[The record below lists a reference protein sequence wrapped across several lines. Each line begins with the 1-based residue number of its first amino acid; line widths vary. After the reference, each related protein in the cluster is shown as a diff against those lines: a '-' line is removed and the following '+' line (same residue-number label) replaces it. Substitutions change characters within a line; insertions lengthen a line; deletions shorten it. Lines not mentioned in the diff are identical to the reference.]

1 MNQRVQEFI
10 NQQKIQAG
18 YNMNMEKAKVLN
30 DLGLYDKEY
39 SENPAWSEKYPEY
52 EYDQVTQQ
60 GKYFRK
66 IPISVTDEEYAEILK
81 YSNIAISQDENN
93 DTKSGNNS
101 IATVFTVIAV
111 IIFIAGFFVGLF
123 LGEEIGYK
131 FSIGVASICWGSSF
145 LSGMFMLGF
154 AEIIKLLNAI
164 KNK

>member
-10 NQQKIQAG
+10 NQQKIQAE

-81 YSNIAISQDENN
+81 YANQNNIASINENYY
-93 DTKSGNNS
+93 KNN
-101 IATVFTVIAV
+101 IASVFTGIAYAILLLV
-111 IIFIAGFFVGLF
+111 Q
-123 LGEEIGYK
+123 
-131 FSIGVASICWGSSF
+131 FSV
-145 LSGMFMLGF
+145 L
-154 AEIIKLLNAI
+154 
-164 KNK
+164 

>member
-10 NQQKIQAG
+10 NQQKIQDE

-30 DLGLYDKEY
+30 GLGLYDKEY
-39 SENPAWSEKYPEY
+39 SVNLAWSEKYPEY

-81 YSNIAISQDENN
+81 YSNIAINQDENN
-93 DTKSGNNS
+93 EIKSGNNS

-111 IIFIAGFFVGLF
+111 IIFIAGFFV
-123 LGEEIGYK
+123 
-131 FSIGVASICWGSSF
+131 
-145 LSGMFMLGF
+145 
-154 AEIIKLLNAI
+154 
-164 KNK
+164 